1 MRVHYLQHVPFEDA
15 ANIAVWAESRNHV
28 VTQTRLYEN
37 EPLPEIDEVGLLAI
51 MGGPMNVYQYRNH
64 PWLKREKAFIE
75 RAVVKGVPILGVCLG
90 AQLLADVLGGKVVQN
105 PHIEIGW
112 FPVRLTPEA
121 RDSVLFK
128 GVPAEF
134 NAFHWHGDTF
144 DIPPGA
150 RRLAQ
155 SDACPNQAFEY
166 AGRAV
171 GLQFHLEYTAD
182 SIHSMLA
189 HCADELTEAPFIQ
202 SRDRILAQFDQIAH
216 TGKLLFALL
225 DSMLGSEQAVR

>member
-15 ANIAVWAESRNHV
+15 ANIGVWAESRNHI
-28 VTQTRLYEN
+28 VTRTRLYEN
-37 EPLPEIDEVGLLAI
+37 EPLPEIDDVGLLAI

-75 RAVVKGVPILGVCLG
+75 RAVARGVPILGVCLG
-90 AQLLADVLGGKVVQN
+90 AQLLADVLGAKVAQN

-112 FPVRLTPEA
+112 FPVRLTAEA
-121 RDSVLFK
+121 RDSDLFH
-128 GVPAEF
+128 GLPTEF

-150 RRLAQ
+150 GRLAQ
-155 SDACPNQAFEY
+155 SDACLNQAFEY
-166 AGRAV
+166 ARRAV

-182 SIHSMLA
+182 SVRSMLA
-189 HCADELTEAPFIQ
+189 HCADELIEAPFIQ
-202 SRDRILAQFDQIAH
+202 SRDQILAGLDQVAR
-216 TGKLLFALL
+216 TQTLLTMLL
-225 DSMLGSEQAVR
+225 DAMSR

>member
-15 ANIAVWAESRNHV
+15 ANIAVWAESRNHI
-28 VTQTRLYEN
+28 VTRTRLYEN

-75 RAVVKGVPILGVCLG
+75 RAVARGIPILGVCLG
-90 AQLLADVLGGKVVQN
+90 VQLLADVLGAKVVQN

-112 FPVRLTPEA
+112 FPVRLTAEA
-121 RDSVLFK
+121 CDSDLFH
-128 GVPAEF
+128 GLPTEF

-144 DIPPGA
+144 DLPPGA

-182 SIHSMLA
+182 SIRSMLA
-189 HCADELTEAPFIQ
+189 HCADELIEAPFIQ
-202 SRDRILAQFDQIAH
+202 SRDQILAGLDQVAR
-216 TGKLLFALL
+216 TQTLLATLL
-225 DSMLGSEQAVR
+225 DAMSR